1 MQNHTRLFKSTNKE
15 RGMIGLDFLVTMIC
29 RGGDIC
35 LNFHSKL
42 SNISCLWDG
51 PGNITCTLIWIW
63 WTLVRAQIG
72 IVGGPALA
80 PKTLSKWNK
89 RTQSQ

>member
-1 MQNHTRLFKSTNKE
+1 MQNHTRLFKSANKE
-15 RGMIGLDFLVTMIC
+15 RGMIGLDFLVTMIGC
-29 RGGDIC
+29 GGDIC

-42 SNISCLWDG
+42 SNISRLWDG
-51 PGNITCTLIWIW
+51 HKFAHYFGYGGP
-63 WTLVRAQIG
+63 LVRAQVG
-72 IVGGPALA
+72 SVGGPALA

>member
-1 MQNHTRLFKSTNKE
+1 MQNHTRLFKSANKE
-15 RGMIGLDFLVTMIC
+15 RGMIGLDFMVTMIGC
-29 RGGDIC
+29 GGDIC

-42 SNISCLWDG
+42 SNISSLWDG
-51 PGNITCTLIWIW
+51 PGNITCTLFWIW
-63 WTLVRAQIG
+63 WTLIWAQVG
-72 IVGGPALA
+72 SVGGPALA